1 MSRTDFTGSP
11 ATASIVRQNAR
22 RTAPRPYRA
31 PNDPLTGPAANGCR
45 ISLRD
50 MQIAYTDI
58 GSDTPIVLI
67 RGSGSSRRQ
76 WDAVGA
82 MLAARHRVLAPD
94 LPGHGESSA
103 LPAGVHDIRNET
115 AVVRAMSIVAG
126 APLHLVGHAYGSFVA
141 LAAAAELGP
150 RVASLTLIEPAI
162 FPPRQAWDEDADWI
176 EIEAWSA
183 RHLALA
189 RAAILAQLPQVGAG
203 WEMTGAA
210 HVDRATFAVAHAP
223 ALVLEGAGSTYAVR
237 RVQACLF
244 GLLPRATLLRFAD
257 AGDMLPV
264 THADEVAAAIAR
276 HVAGDE
282 TPAEADAQRLLQEES
297 SASRCAAPARG
308 VNRASRAR

>member
-1 MSRTDFTGSP
+1 VGRGRRD
-11 ATASIVRQNAR
+11 AR
-22 RTAPRPYRA
+22 RAASRA
-31 PNDPLTGPAANGCR
+31 RTRSAG
-45 ISLRD
+45 
-50 MQIAYTDI
+50 
-58 GSDTPIVLI
+58 
-67 RGSGSSRRQ
+67 SRRI
-76 WDAVGA
+76 VGSA
-82 MLAARHRVLAPD
+82 GRRARHSERD
-94 LPGHGESSA
+94 GG
-103 LPAGVHDIRNET
+103 
-115 AVVRAMSIVAG
+115 RARDEHRCG
-126 APLHLVGHAYGSFVA
+126 PPLHLVGHAYGSFVA